1 MYNSR
6 ACGAREIW
14 EREEEIMS
22 VILSLYS
29 QAVYKEILL
38 PAVNNADH
46 SVILNKNTFSLQE
59 DIVLKMEIVDHHW
72 HFLKDN
78 SYSVYKNNAPFYGE
92 DIHDKDMLLL
102 TDKYGR
108 QLTILVRETQN
119 SFTVY
124 KKYSLDHISSVVIGN
139 KKNSTAA
146 INYDYL
152 GLVSKTHATLFSSGG
167 QWLIQDGSRDGEPS
181 SNGVFINNIR
191 MKDSRV
197 LYFGDQINILGLQM
211 IFLGNVLAV
220 DDSVENLK
228 VDESV
233 LHPMTAPE
241 LAGMASR
248 QNRRGM
254 QARVK
259 NYFHRVPRNI
269 EGIDETAVE
278 IEGPPAPPH
287 MAQQSILMTIGPSLT
302 MAIPMLLGCVMA
314 IVGQSSSSGSPSIF
328 MFTGLV
334 TAVSSAIIGTIWAL
348 VNIRQQRRNQEAEE
362 SNRIQAYGQ
371 YLDQMVA
378 KIREKY
384 EKNGTALL
392 NMYRPAA
399 EYAAFDR
406 QNPLL
411 WNRNSTHKDFLY
423 HRLGIGVLPFQTP
436 ILVPKERFTVQKDE
450 LASRPAQIRDTYKNL
465 QNVPVGVDLMEHPLI
480 GIIGGPGKVG
490 AYEVAQDLILQ
501 IGANNCYTDVK
512 IGLVYDRAS
521 SREAESLGCV
531 KWLPHVWSED
541 KKVRFVADDPVGAAD
556 VFYELARV
564 LRQRAESEDPIKPR
578 TDAPK
583 PWYVLFITDPDIL
596 EGELIAKYL
605 LEPEPAYGITT
616 LLLVE
621 RYEQLP
627 NSCEFIIQ
635 NDNEYRGIY
644 SVRDDAADRIPIE
657 FDKVDNR
664 SLGNFTR
671 RLSSIEVNEVET
683 GGEIPATL
691 TFFEMMGV
699 DTLEQLDVPTR
710 WRKNRTY
717 DTMKALIGQK
727 AGGAPLYLDIHEKF
741 HGPHGL
747 VAGTTGSGK
756 SETLQTYILSLAVNF
771 SPDDIGFFIIDYKGG
786 GMANLF
792 ASLPHMMGTISNLS
806 GNQVHRAMVSIK
818 SENRRRQQIFNE
830 HGVNNINQ
838 YTRLVKNNEATLPVP
853 HLFIIIDEFAELK
866 REEPDFMRELIS
878 VAQVGRSLGVHLI
891 LATQKPSGTVDDN
904 IWSNSKFR
912 LCLRV
917 QDKQDS
923 NDMLHKP
930 DAAYITQAGRCYLQV
945 GNDELYELFQSGFS
959 GAVYDDSPGASKT
972 DIARLCS
979 LTGKAALV
987 GNRLKIKQKEARKY
1001 QWLCQLTSMLR
1012 DFARRQNYDFA
1023 APPDSGFIQKACE
1036 YLFKRLKEQHVDYPE
1051 NEYNT
1056 RRLEEFFQ
1064 IYRRARTSSM
1074 NRVDSIVDR
1083 IIEIAG
1089 EENLK
1094 LPEMKEKTQLDA
1106 VVEYLERVAVREGYN
1121 HKFTLWLPV
1130 LPEKM
1135 YLNDLALY
1143 RENAWHDG
1151 QWPAPDGEW
1160 SLKAV
1165 AGLCDDPVNQA
1176 QMPLVVDFA
1185 QNGHHAVCG
1194 TVVTGKS
1201 TFLQTVIYSLVHRY
1215 TPAQVNIYAI
1225 DFSSHM
1231 LGAFEGLAHVG
1242 GVLYENDGEKIARFF
1257 NMMSAILK
1265 ERKTLLQGGNYEQ
1278 YVKSHGVSLPAIIL
1292 VIDQYSAFR
1301 EKTAN
1306 AYDDLLIQ
1314 LSRDGA
1320 SYGIYLLISSAGFG
1334 PAEIPSR
1341 IGDNIRTVICLE
1353 MGDKFQ
1359 YSEAMHISH
1368 LDVLPEAGVKGRGLA
1383 LCPSGVLEFQTA
1395 LCLEAQDDYSRNE
1408 EIIRRCQAMNQ
1419 SWDGRHARPVPQ
1431 IPEKPEL
1438 SQFMAL
1444 EDVENASKDPAQL
1457 PLGYNEAN
1465 AEVYSVDLSRTFC
1478 YIISGKSR
1486 SGKTNVLKVLACTAA
1501 LKDNSR
1507 RAVIDFSGRLKGLA
1521 ESTGAQFIDDDQK
1534 LYAFWEKLLPDFI
1547 ARNKKKRSAVD
1558 EGLDDGEIF
1567 ERMQEEQPYFIFIDQ
1582 LADFVEHIQHP
1593 AQGVGAM
1600 LGFME
1605 NITDK
1610 GSLHNVFIFACL
1622 NPEDTVKLTGIRL
1635 YENMVRGKWG
1645 CHLGGNV
1652 SGQRLFSF
1660 DYIPFTAQSKP
1671 KKPGVA
1677 MIPATDGEAPE
1688 APVVIVPQV
1697 RR

>member
-1 MYNSR
+1 
-6 ACGAREIW
+6 
-14 EREEEIMS
+14 MS

-46 SVILNKNTFSLQE
+46 SVILNKNTFSLQD
-59 DIVLKMEIVDHHW
+59 DIVLKMEIVDHQW
-72 HFLKDN
+72 HFLKDDG
-78 SYSVYKNNAPFYGE
+78 YAIYKNNAPFYGQT
-92 DIHDKDMLLL
+92 IHDKDMLLL
-102 TDKYGR
+102 TDQYGR

-124 KKYSLDHISSVVIGN
+124 KKYSLNHISQLIIGN
-139 KKNSTAA
+139 KKNTGAA
-146 INYDYL
+146 MNYDYL

-167 QWLIQDGSRDGEPS
+167 QWLIRDGSRDGEPS

-191 MKDSRV
+191 MKEQRV
-197 LYFGDQINILGLQM
+197 LCFGDQINILGLQM

-228 VDESV
+228 INES
-233 LHPMTAPE
+233 LLEPLSAAQ
-241 LAGMASR
+241 LADMAGKSGFYGFLGR
-248 QNRRGM
+248 T
-254 QARVK
+254 K

-269 EGIDETAVE
+269 EGIDDTPVE
-278 IEGPPAPPH
+278 IEAPPAPPNPV
-287 MAQQSILMTIGPSLT
+287 QQSVLMTIGPSLT
-302 MAIPMLLGCVMA
+302 MAVPMLLGCVMA
-314 IVGQSSSSGSPSIF
+314 IVGQSSNNGSPSIF

-334 TAVSSAIIGTIWAL
+334 TAVTSAIIGTIWAL
-348 VNIRQQRRNQEAEE
+348 VNISQQKKNREGEE
-362 SNRIQAYGQ
+362 HARVAAYDQ

-378 KIREKY
+378 TIREKY

-399 EYAAFDR
+399 EYASFDR

-411 WNRNSTHKDFLY
+411 WNRNSTHRDFLY

-436 ILVPKERFTVQKDE
+436 IIIPKERFTVRKDE
-450 LASRPAQIRDTYKNL
+450 LASRPAQIRETYKNL

-480 GIIGGPGKVG
+480 GIIGGQGMAG

-564 LRQRAESEDPIKPR
+564 LRQRAENQDPIK
-578 TDAPK
+578 TETNVPK
-583 PWYVLFITDPDIL
+583 PWYVLFITDPDVL

-605 LEPEPAYGITT
+605 LEPEAAWGVTT
-616 LLLVE
+616 ILLVE

-635 NDNEYRGIY
+635 NDGEYKGIY
-644 SVRDDAADRIPIE
+644 SVRDDRADRIPVV

-683 GGEIPATL
+683 GGEIPASL

-699 DTLEQLDVPTR
+699 ETLDQMDVASR

-717 DTMKALIGQK
+717 DSMKAVIGQK
-727 AGGAPLYLDIHEKF
+727 AGGAPVYLDIHEKF

-792 ASLPHMMGTISNLS
+792 EHLPHMMGTISNLS

-959 GAVYDDSPGASKT
+959 GAVYDDSPGAGKT

-979 LTGKAALV
+979 LNGKAALV
-987 GNRLKIKQKEARKY
+987 GNRIKIRQKEARKY
-1001 QWLCQLTSMLR
+1001 QWLCQLASMVR
-1012 DFARRQNYDFA
+1012 DFARRNDYDFIH
-1023 APPDSGFIQKACE
+1023 PLDSDMIQRACQ
-1036 YLFKRLKEQHVDYPE
+1036 YLFKRLKEQHLDYPE

-1056 RRLEEFFQ
+1056 RRLEEFLQ
-1064 IYRRARTSSM
+1064 IYRRARSSST
-1074 NRVDSIVDR
+1074 NRVESIVDR
-1083 IIEIAG
+1083 IIEISG

-1106 VVEYLERVAVREGYN
+1106 VVEYLERMAAREGYT
-1121 HKFTLWLPV
+1121 HKFVLWLPV
-1130 LPEKM
+1130 LPQKL
-1135 YLNDLALY
+1135 YLKDLAMY
-1143 RENAWHDG
+1143 AENAWHDG
-1151 QWPAPDGEW
+1151 KWPEEGAEW

-1165 AGLCDDPVNQA
+1165 VGLCDDPVNQA

-1201 TFLQTVIYSLVHRY
+1201 TFLQTVIYSLAHRY
-1215 TPAQVNIYAI
+1215 SPTHVNIYAI

-1231 LGAFEGLAHVG
+1231 LGAFEDLAHVG
-1242 GVLYENDGEKIARFF
+1242 GVLYENDTEKIARFF
-1257 NMMSAILK
+1257 NMMAGILK
-1265 ERKTLLQGGNYEQ
+1265 ERKSLLQGGNYEQ
-1278 YVKSHGVSLPAIIL
+1278 YVKTHGVVLPAILL

-1306 AYDDLLIQ
+1306 AYEDILIQ

-1334 PAEIPSR
+1334 PSEIQSR

-1368 LDVLPEAGVKGRGLA
+1368 LEVLPEAGVKGRGLA

-1408 EIIRRCQAMNQ
+1408 EIIRECQAMNE
-1419 SWDGRHARPVPQ
+1419 SYTGRRARPVPQ
-1431 IPEKPEL
+1431 IPQKPEI

-1444 EDVENASKDPAQL
+1444 EDVEKAAKDPDKL
-1457 PLGYNEAN
+1457 PMGYNEAN
-1465 AEVYSVDLSRTFC
+1465 AQIYSVDLSRTFC
-1478 YIISGKSR
+1478 YIISGKTR
-1486 SGKTNVLKVLACTAA
+1486 SGKTNVLKVLAYTSA
-1501 LKDNSR
+1501 LKENSR
-1507 RAVIDFSGRLKGLA
+1507 RVVIDFSGRLKGLA
-1521 ESTGAQFIDDDQK
+1521 ETIQAQFIDDDIK
-1534 LYAFWEKLLPDFI
+1534 LYTFWEKLLPEFV
-1547 ARNKKKRSAVD
+1547 ARNKKKRSAAD
-1558 EGLDDGEIF
+1558 DGLDDREIF
-1567 ERMQEEQPYFIFIDQ
+1567 EKMQEEPPYFIFIDR
-1582 LADFVEHIQHP
+1582 LTDFVEHVQHP
-1593 AQGVGAM
+1593 AEGVGAM
-1600 LGFME
+1600 IGFME

-1610 GSLHNVFIFACL
+1610 GSLHNVFMFACM
-1622 NPEDTVKLTGIRL
+1622 NPEDTARLAGIRL
-1635 YENMVRGKWG
+1635 YENMVRNKWG

-1652 SGQRLFSF
+1652 SGQRLLNF
-1660 DYIPFTAQSKP
+1660 DYIPFTAQGKP
-1671 KKPGVA
+1671 KKPGIA
-1677 MIPATDGEAPE
+1677 MIPSTDGEAPE